1 MKTAITELLNIDY
14 PIVQGAMAWVA
25 DSDLAS
31 AVSNAGGLGIVGTGH
46 DPVEVVR
53 EKVATMREKT
63 NKPFAVNAMFLN
75 PNIEEVV
82 EYLIEESGVKIVT
95 TGAGNPSKYMNRF
108 KAAGIKVIPVVA
120 SVAVAKRMERIG
132 ADAIVVEGME
142 AGGHIG
148 RLTSLALLPQ
158 VADAVSIPVIGAG
171 GFGDGRSLS
180 AALMLGAE
188 GIQVGTRFV
197 VAEESNAHDNFK
209 KQILKAKDISTTV
222 TGEITGHPVRVLRNQ
237 LTTKYLSVQKSI
249 TSDEEP
255 DFSELERLGSG
266 ALRRAVVEGDT
277 KDGSM
282 MAGQIAG
289 LVNAKGTVEEIILDY
304 VNEAKRVYENRG
316 RFFEK

>member
-1 MKTAITELLNIDY
+1 MKTAITELLNIEY

-31 AVSNAGGLGIVGTGH
+31 AVSNAGGLGVIGTGH
-46 DPVEVVR
+46 DTVDRVR
-53 EKVATMREKT
+53 EKIATMKQKT
-63 NKPFAVNAMFLN
+63 DKPFAVNAMFLN

-95 TGAGNPSKYMNRF
+95 TGAGNPSKYMDRF
-108 KAAGIKVIPVVA
+108 KEAGIMVIPVVA

-148 RLTSLALLPQ
+148 RLTTLALLPQ
-158 VADAVSIPVIGAG
+158 VVDAVSIPVIAAG
-171 GFGDGRSLS
+171 GFGDGRSL
-180 AALMLGAE
+180 AAGLMLGAE

-209 KQILKAKDISTTV
+209 QAILKAKDISTVV
-222 TGEITGHPVRVLRNQ
+222 TGEITGHPVRVIRNQ
-237 LTTKYLSVQKSI
+237 LTKDYLAVQKAI

-255 DFSELERLGSG
+255 DFTELDRLGSG
-266 ALRRAVVEGDT
+266 ALYRAVVQGDT
-277 KDGSM
+277 KSGSM

-289 LVNAKGTVEEIILDY
+289 LVNKEQSVQEIILDY
-304 VNEAKRVYENRG
+304 VDEAKRVYETR
-316 RFFEK
+316 RPYFE

>member
-95 TGAGNPSKYMNRF
+95 TGAGNPSKYMDRF

-266 ALRRAVVEGDT
+266 ALRRAVIEGDT

-316 RFFEK
+316 RFFEE

>member
-95 TGAGNPSKYMNRF
+95 TGAGNPSKYMDRF

-158 VADAVSIPVIGAG
+158 VADAVSIPMIGAG

-266 ALRRAVVEGDT
+266 ALRRAVIEGDT

-316 RFFEK
+316 RFFEE

>member
-1 MKTAITELLNIDY
+1 MKTAITELLNIQY

-25 DSDLAS
+25 DPDLAS

-46 DPVEVVR
+46 DPVDVVR
-53 EKVATMREKT
+53 EKVKEMKAKT
-63 NKPFAVNAMFLN
+63 DKPFAVNAMFLSQHVDD
-75 PNIEEVV
+75 VV
-82 EYLIEESGVKIVT
+82 DYLIEESGVKIIT
-95 TGAGNPSKYMNRF
+95 TGAGNPSKYMERF
-108 KAAGIKVIPVVA
+108 KEAGIKVIPVVA

-148 RLTSLALLPQ
+148 RLTTLALLPQ
-158 VADAVSIPVIGAG
+158 VVDAVSIPVIAAG
-171 GFGDGRSLS
+171 GFGDGRSM
-180 AALMLGAE
+180 AAGLMLGAE

-209 KQILKAKDISTTV
+209 QQILKAKDISTTV

-237 LTTKYLSVQKSI
+237 LTKEYLAVQKSI
-249 TSDEEP
+249 TSDEQP

-266 ALRRAVVEGDT
+266 ALQRAVVEGNT
-277 KDGSM
+277 KTGSM

-289 LVNAKGTVEEIILDY
+289 LVNKEETVEEIILDY
-304 VNEAKRVYENRG
+304 VNEAQRVYEDRA
-316 RFFEK
+316 RFFED

>member
-95 TGAGNPSKYMNRF
+95 TGAGNPSKYMDRF

-316 RFFEK
+316 RFFEE